1 VAVCGKRVNPHAPV
15 AGFRP
20 QVRTGNVES
29 SADRIENSPSR
40 LYVLEISGFHVA
52 AVVFLFAVIS
62 LTVGLTVGRG
72 SLGKR
77 LRDAQKSIPAVD
89 DTSPALLNRPG
100 EMTSRT
106 SPAPAA
112 NTFNTP
118 AVNPPAPETEES
130 RSESPSAQSLNAP
143 PEDSATHVGP
153 IGPSSA
159 ITTRSHTDSDNPE
172 ASPERNGSTGLI
184 ARNALP
190 PANSQPAHSLR
201 AVGPISGASANP
213 APRGVTP
220 ATRAAPHLSSPSTI
234 LVTGPGDGSKP
245 FRLILPEKSITASS
259 SFAMTSQLSVL
270 VSPEPGPAPAHKSAR
285 RQAGE
290 LVSFVWPRYPRP
302 GDRYGSSETV
312 KARTTIGK
320 LGQVLD
326 IKLVSGSISL
336 LPAAMSAIR
345 LWRYKP
351 TLLNKRPVQAQQ
363 DVTIEFRPPQYLS
376 HALTQHPSHN

>member
-1 VAVCGKRVNPHAPV
+1 M
-15 AGFRP
+15 
-20 QVRTGNVES
+20 
-29 SADRIENSPSR
+29 
-40 LYVLEISGFHVA
+40 
-52 AVVFLFAVIS
+52 
-62 LTVGLTVGRG
+62 GR
-72 SLGKR
+72 
-77 LRDAQKSIPAVD
+77 
-89 DTSPALLNRPG
+89 
-100 EMTSRT
+100 
-106 SPAPAA
+106 
-112 NTFNTP
+112 NT
-118 AVNPPAPETEES
+118 
-130 RSESPSAQSLNAP
+130 
-143 PEDSATHVGP
+143 
-153 IGPSSA
+153 
-159 ITTRSHTDSDNPE
+159 
-172 ASPERNGSTGLI
+172 
-184 ARNALP
+184 LP

-245 FRLILPEKSITASS
+245 FRLILPEKSIAASS

-285 RQAGE
+285 WQAGE
-290 LVSFVWPRYPRP
+290 LGSFVWPRYPRP

-312 KARTTIGK
+312 RVRTTIGK

-351 TLLNKRPVQAQQ
+351 ILLNKRPVQAQQ

-376 HALTQHPSHN
+376 HAPTQHPSHN